1 MPDSNEP
8 YTTASLGPAAM
19 AASSSSLHLNGLAE
33 AGGIAG
39 VELRWLAKRSVEQG
53 DGCRDASGRGIL
65 QAGTNPSQ
73 WHLARTLGRG
83 HTHPVR
89 QGLFVPTRLM
99 GKPVAQA
106 LFIRLLRTR
115 ESGVRD
121 CGRE

>member
-1 MPDSNEP
+1 MPGSNEP

-19 AASSSSLHLNGLAE
+19 AAKLVVTYLNGLAE

-53 DGCRDASGRGIL
+53 DRCRSASGQGIL
-65 QAGTNPSQ
+65 KQGPNPSP